1 MNVISLKKIRDFA
14 KNHADSRDAL
24 FSWYYEASAAD
35 WKNTQDIKNRYRSAS
50 FLENNVVIFN
60 IKGNKYRLVTKVSYT
75 YKTVFI
81 KWVGTHTEYDKKNF
95 KGG

>member
-14 KNHADSRDAL
+14 KKHADSRDAL

-35 WKNTQDIKNRYRSAS
+35 WKNPQDIKNRYCSS
-50 FLENNVVIFN
+50 GFLENNIVIFN
-60 IKGNKYRLVTKVSYT
+60 IKGNKYR
-75 YKTVFI
+75 
-81 KWVGTHTEYDKKNF
+81 VGTHTEYDKKNF